1 MPQVTYKD
9 AQRRYLWA
17 FAPVMTFYCVF
28 CFVGPALLTAIDE
41 PPKWAVALIAI
52 VTGAPIAIV
61 FWLIGRHLRETDE
74 YTRKIQSEAML
85 AGGGV
90 ALSAA
95 TVWAFLE
102 LFDVVPR
109 FEHFPSMMMVGPAFF
124 AAWGVASYLQRLRN
138 K

>member
-1 MPQVTYKD
+1 MPQVTYKQ

-17 FAPVMTFYCVF
+17 FAPVMVFYCVF
-28 CFVGPALLTAIDE
+28 CFAGPELLAALDE
-41 PPKWAVALIAI
+41 PPKWLVALVAV
-52 VTGAPIAIV
+52 VTAAPIAIV

-74 YTRKIQSEAML
+74 YTRKIQTDAML
-85 AGGGV
+85 GGGGI

-95 TVWAFLE
+95 AVWGFLE

-109 FEHFPSMMMVGPAFF
+109 PEHFPSMMMVAPAFF
-124 AAWGVASYLQRLRN
+124 AGWGIAFFVRWLRG